1 MSQDKMK
8 KAVALEA
15 IKYIEDGMVLGI
27 GTGSTVNFLID
38 ALPSLNKS
46 IKQIVSSSESSS
58 TRLKNLGFEI
68 SELNNLDGIDI
79 YIDGADE
86 TNPHLQLIK
95 GGGGALTREKIIA
108 EAAKKFVCI
117 VDQSKMVKRLGKFP
131 LPIEVIPMARSA
143 IARKLVILGGK
154 PIWRENFIT
163 DNGNEILDVHNL
175 KIDEPKELE
184 SKINQIPGVITVGL
198 FAHRRADILI
208 IADKNN
214 IETIKK

>member
-1 MSQDKMK
+1 M
-8 KAVALEA
+8 
-15 IKYIEDGMVLGI
+15 
-27 GTGSTVNFLID
+27 
-38 ALPSLNKS
+38 
-46 IKQIVSSSESSS
+46 
-58 TRLKNLGFEI
+58 
-68 SELNNLDGIDI
+68 DGIDL

-117 VDQSKMVKRLGKFP
+117 ADQSKMVKRLGKFP

-143 IARKLVILGGK
+143 IARKLVILGGQ

-163 DNGNEILDVHNL
+163 DNGNEILDIHNL

-198 FAHRRADILI
+198 FAHRSADILI

>member
-1 MSQDKMK
+1 MNQDKMK
-8 KAVALEA
+8 KVVALEA
-15 IKYIEDGMVLGI
+15 IKYIEDDMVLGI

-38 ALPSLNKS
+38 ALPSLNKN

-68 SELNNLDGIDI
+68 SDLNNLDGIDL

-117 VDQSKMVKRLGKFP
+117 ADQSKMVKRLGKFP

-143 IARKLVILGGK
+143 IARKLVILGGQ

-198 FAHRRADILI
+198 FAHRSADILI

>member
-1 MSQDKMK
+1 MK
-8 KAVALEA
+8 KVVALEA
-15 IKYIEDGMVLGI
+15 IKYIEDDMVLGI

-38 ALPSLNKS
+38 ALPSLNKN

-68 SELNNLDGIDI
+68 SDLNNLDGIDL

-117 VDQSKMVKRLGKFP
+117 ADQSKMVKRLGKFP

-143 IARKLVILGGK
+143 IARKLVILGGQ

-198 FAHRRADILI
+198 FAHRSADILI

>member
-1 MSQDKMK
+1 MK

-38 ALPSLNKS
+38 ALPSLNKN

-68 SELNNLDGIDI
+68 SELNNLDGVDI

-117 VDQSKMVKRLGKFP
+117 VDQSKMVKMLGKFP

-143 IARKLVILGGK
+143 IARKLVILGGQ

-175 KIDEPKELE
+175 KIDKPKELE
-184 SKINQIPGVITVGL
+184 SKINQIPGVVTIGL

>member
-1 MSQDKMK
+1 MNQDKMK

-38 ALPSLNKS
+38 ALPSLNKN

-58 TRLKNLGFEI
+58 TRLKNLGFKI
-68 SELNNLDGIDI
+68 SELNNLDGVDI

-117 VDQSKMVKRLGKFP
+117 VDQSKMVKMLGKFP

-143 IARKLVILGGK
+143 IARKLVILGGQ

-175 KIDEPKELE
+175 KIDKPKELE

>member
-1 MSQDKMK
+1 MK

-38 ALPSLNKS
+38 ALPSLNKN

-68 SELNNLDGIDI
+68 SELNNLDGVDI

-117 VDQSKMVKRLGKFP
+117 VDQSKMVKMLGKFP

-143 IARKLVILGGK
+143 IARKLVILGGQ

-175 KIDEPKELE
+175 KIDKPKELE

>member
-38 ALPSLNKS
+38 ALPSLNKN

-68 SELNNLDGIDI
+68 SELNNLDGVDI

-95 GGGGALTREKIIA
+95 GGGGAHTNEKMIA
-108 EAAKKFVCI
+108 ASSNQFICI
-117 VDQSKMVKRLGKFP
+117 VDTSKLVEILGKFP
-131 LPIEVIPMARSA
+131 LPVEALSENKESVIQACKKYSQQ
-143 IARKLVILGGK
+143 ITS
-154 PIWRENFIT
+154 REGLS
-163 DNGNEILDVHNL
+163 DNGNILLDLHGIEILEPL
-175 KIDEPKELE
+175 KIEKE
-184 SKINQIPGVITVGL
+184 INNIPGVIEVGI
-198 FAHRRADILI
+198 FATNKPELVIVGKEDGYNLI
-208 IADKNN
+208 
-214 IETIKK
+214 ES

>member
-1 MSQDKMK
+1 MNQDKMK

-38 ALPSLNKS
+38 ALPSLNKN

-68 SELNNLDGIDI
+68 SELNNLDGVDI

-117 VDQSKMVKRLGKFP
+117 VDQSKMVKMLGKFP

-143 IARKLVILGGK
+143 IARKLVILGGQ

-175 KIDEPKELE
+175 KIDKPKELE